1 MESSDGVLLGTVR
14 DVLENEREHIFD
26 GIAIETGA
34 GRRWVD
40 APEIARITN
49 ARVILTLDAQA
60 AAALPESD
68 DKGAPEYAANAAGA
82 RRRFGRMWRRR

>member
-1 MESSDGVLLGTVR
+1 MESSDGVLIGTVR
-14 DVLENEREHIFD
+14 EVLDNEAEHIFD
-26 GIAIETGA
+26 GVVIDTEA

-40 APEIARITN
+40 APEIARITS

>member
-1 MESSDGVLLGTVR
+1 MQSSDGAPVGTVR

-26 GIAIETGA
+26 GIVIDTAA

-49 ARVILTLDAQA
+49 ERVLLSLDAAA

-68 DKGAPEYAANAAGA
+68 DKGGPEFAANTSKAG
-82 RRRFGRMWRRR
+82 RRLGRMWRRK